1 MKKNSV
7 EFKKIYKNDIIAI
20 VKNDYKEFEIS
31 DTVYN
36 NLYNNIF
43 IDDLN
48 CDCDDNIYYNLLY
61 FYKLRIENYIMN
73 ECRDNLLYQIL
84 LAEMKEMVVLRY
96 LSLKKLNSYK
106 NSVSDISFSIME
118 ELINNYDINES
129 LNNQYVK
136 KLNKKFNKV

>member
-36 NLYNNIF
+36 NLYNNIC